1 MKLRLLPTYFVT
13 LRTDLLAH
21 NLPEALHHLEAFAE
35 MTAVVLAV
43 ESESQIAAVVVA
55 VVEDNLVDG
64 NPVAVAEDNLVA
76 EDSLAAEGIL
86 VFAAPS

>member
-43 ESESQIAAVVVA
+43 ESESQIAAVVV